1 MTRIICDADYLAYSC
16 GGATQKTVYD
26 YVVVKGDDVLEAGI
40 AENKTD
46 VEAVRSSLP
55 EGAELRVTEFV
66 DAEPLEHAL
75 ALCKRSLLGVEQA
88 MDEAGV
94 EFDRLEL
101 YLTGKGNFRE
111 EIATIK
117 GYKANRKDNVRP
129 VHYKGIR
136 RYMRERWS
144 ATVVKGY
151 EADDALGMVAHT
163 HGYDGERVVLVSQD
177 KDLRTVP
184 GRHYNPRKK
193 AWSIV
198 TKQEALLN
206 FYRQVVTGDP
216 VDNIPGCFKAGPKAA
231 DELLASVYDQDEA
244 TIANAVHDMYK
255 ASLTRKGCPYTCPT
269 AAMLENCRLL
279 HMCRTIEETY
289 TSGPFSKLWNF
300 PWERK

>member
-1 MTRIICDADYLAYSC
+1 MTRIIVDADVYAYSC
-16 GGATQKTVYD
+16 GGATQKTLYD
-26 YVVVKGDDVLEAGI
+26 WVAVMGGDAIEAGI
-40 AENKTD
+40 AENKAD
-46 VEAVRSSLP
+46 VEAARSSLP
-55 EGAELRVTEFV
+55 EGAEMHVTDIV

-136 RYMRERWS
+136 RYMRERWQ
-144 ATVVKGY
+144 AVVVKGY
-151 EADDALGMVAHT
+151 EADDALAMAAHD
-163 HGYDGERVVLVSQD
+163 HGYDGEAVILVSQD

-184 GRHYNPRKK
+184 ARHYNPRKK
-193 AWSIV
+193 LWSTV
-198 TKQEALLN
+198 TPQEALLN
-206 FYRQVVTGDP
+206 FYRQVLTGDD
-216 VDNIPGCFKAGPKAA
+216 VDNIGGCYKIGPKAA
-231 DELLASVYDQDEA
+231 DELLSTMFDKDEEYMA
-244 TIANAVHDMYK
+244 LAVLDKYNQSM
-255 ASLTRKGCPYTCPT
+255 TRKGCPYTNFID
-269 AAMLENCRLL
+269 AMRENCRLL
-279 HMCRTIEETY
+279 HMCRTVEETQEGGY
-289 TSGPFSKLWNF
+289 WNF

>member
-1 MTRIICDADYLAYSC
+1 MTRVVVDSDFYAYAC
-16 GGATQKTVYD
+16 GGATQRTVYD
-26 YVVVKGDDVLEAGI
+26 YVAVLGEDVIEAGI
-40 AENKTD
+40 AENKAD

-55 EGAELRVTEFV
+55 EGAELHVTDIV

-136 RYMRERWS
+136 RYMRERWG
-144 ATVVKGY
+144 AVVVKGW
-151 EADDALGMVAHT
+151 EADDALAMAAHQ
-163 HGYDGERVVLVSQD
+163 HNYDGEQVVLVSQD

-193 AWSIV
+193 AWSVV
-198 TKQEALLN
+198 TEREALLN
-206 FYRQVVTGDP
+206 FYRQVVTGDT
-216 VDNIPGCFKAGPKAA
+216 VDAIGGVYRMGKKGA
-231 DELLASVYDQDEA
+231 DELLVGLNDATEEA
-244 TIANAVHDMYK
+244 IARAVLLAYEQ
-255 ASLTRKGCPYTCPT
+255 SLHRQGCPYTN
-269 AAMLENCRLL
+269 AKEAMLENGRLL
-279 HMCRTIEETY
+279 HMARSPEETVPGGY
-289 TSGPFSKLWNF
+289 WNF
-300 PWERK
+300 PWERT

>member
-1 MTRIICDADYLAYSC
+1 MTRIICDADYLAYAC

-55 EGAELRVTEFV
+55 EGAELRIEEVV

-136 RYMRERWS
+136 RYMRERWG
-144 ATVVKGY
+144 AVVVKGW
-151 EADDALGMVAHT
+151 EADDALAMNAHM
-163 HGYDGERVVLVSQD
+163 HGYDPNQIVLVSQD

-198 TKQEALLN
+198 TKQESLLN

-216 VDNIPGCFKAGPKAA
+216 VDFIGGIYKMGPTGA
-231 DELLASVYDQDEA
+231 DKLLVGLNDASEEEIARAVLLAYEQ
-244 TIANAVHDMYK
+244 
-255 ASLTRKGCPYTCPT
+255 SLSKKGCPYTN
-269 AAMLENCRLL
+269 AEKAMIENGRLL
-279 HMCRTIEETY
+279 HMCRTVEQTQEGGWWT
-289 TSGPFSKLWNF
+289 L
-300 PWERK
+300 PWKRT

>member
-1 MTRIICDADYLAYSC
+1 MARVVVDADVYAYSC
-16 GGATQKTVYD
+16 GGATQKTLYD
-26 YVVVKGDDVLEAGI
+26 YVAVMSGDVIEAGI
-40 AENKTD
+40 AESKAD
-46 VEAVRSSLP
+46 VEAARSSLP
-55 EGAELRVTEFV
+55 EGAELHVTEIV

-111 EIATIK
+111 QIATLR
-117 GYKANRKDNVRP
+117 GYKSNRIGKPKP

-136 RYMRERWS
+136 RYMRERWG
-144 ATVVKGY
+144 AQVVRGW
-151 EADDALGMVAHT
+151 EADDALAMIAHE
-163 HGYDGERVVLVSQD
+163 HDYDPEAVVLVSGD

-193 AWSIV
+193 QWSIV

-206 FYRQVVTGDP
+206 FYRQIVTGDT
-216 VDNIPGCFKAGPKAA
+216 VDNIAGCYKAGPKAA
-231 DELLASVYDQDEA
+231 DELLASVYDKDEA
-244 TIANAVHDMYK
+244 EIARAVLDMYVQ
-255 ASLTRKGCPYTCPT
+255 SLSKKGCPYTEAA

-279 HMCRTIEETY
+279 HMARTAKETREGGY
-289 TSGPFSKLWNF
+289 WRF
-300 PWERK
+300 PWDR

>member
-1 MTRIICDADYLAYSC
+1 MARIIVDADVYAYSC
-16 GGATQKTVYD
+16 GGATQKTLYD
-26 YVVVKGDDVLEAGI
+26 WVAVMGGDVIEAGI

-46 VEAVRSSLP
+46 VEAARSSLP
-55 EGAELRVTEFV
+55 EGAEMHVTESV

-94 EFDRLEL
+94 EFDKLEL

-111 EIATIK
+111 SIATIK

-136 RYMRERWS
+136 RYMRERWG
-144 ATVVKGY
+144 AQVVRGW
-151 EADDALGMVAHT
+151 EADDALAMAAHA
-163 HGYDGERVVLVSQD
+163 HGYDSDAVVLVSQD
-177 KDLRTVP
+177 KDLRTIP

-206 FYRQVVTGDP
+206 FYRQVITGDA
-216 VDNIPGCFKAGPKAA
+216 VDNIGGCHKAGPKAA
-231 DELLASVYDQDEA
+231 DQLLSVLFDQDEE
-244 TIANAVHDMYK
+244 TIATAILGLYEGSR
-255 ASLTRKGCPYTCPT
+255 AFKGCPY
-269 AAMLENCRLL
+269 ADAAEAMLENCRLL
-279 HMCRTIEETY
+279 HMARSPEETVPGGY
-289 TSGPFSKLWNF
+289 WNF
-300 PWERK
+300 PWERT

>member
-1 MTRIICDADYLAYSC
+1 MPRVIVDADVYAYSC
-16 GGATQKTVYD
+16 GGATQRTIYD
-26 YVVVKGDDVLEAGI
+26 YVAVDGDEILEWGI
-40 AENKTD
+40 AENKAD

-55 EGAELRVTEFV
+55 EGAELHVTDIV

-136 RYMRERWS
+136 RYMRERWG
-144 ATVVKGY
+144 ATVVRGH
-151 EADDALGMVAHT
+151 EADDALAMLAHQ
-163 HGYDGERVVLVSQD
+163 HDYDDRVVLVSQD

-184 GRHYNPRKK
+184 GLHYNPRKK
-193 AWSIV
+193 AWSVV
-198 TKQEALLN
+198 TEREALLN
-206 FYRQVVTGDP
+206 FYRQVVTGDQ

-231 DELLASVYDQDEA
+231 DELLASVYDQNER
-244 TIANAVHDMYK
+244 TIAEAVHDMYK
-255 ASLTRKGCPYTCPT
+255 RSLTKKGCPYTCPT
-269 AAMLENCRLL
+269 TAMLENCRLL
-279 HMCRTIEETY
+279 HMCRTIEETKEGGY
-289 TSGPFSKLWNF
+289 WNF

>member
-1 MTRIICDADYLAYSC
+1 MARVVVDADVYAYSC

-55 EGAELRVTEFV
+55 EGAELRIEEVV

-136 RYMRERWS
+136 RYMRERWG
-144 ATVVKGY
+144 ACVVRGW
-151 EADDALGMVAHT
+151 EADDALAMAAHAA
-163 HGYDGERVVLVSQD
+163 GYAPEAIVLVSQD

-193 AWSIV
+193 MWSVV

-206 FYRQVVTGDP
+206 FYRQVVTGDT
-216 VDNIPGCFKAGPKAA
+216 VDNIPGCYKAGPKAA
-231 DELLASVYDQDEA
+231 DELLSTLFDADEE
-244 TIANAVHDMYK
+244 TIARAVWEMYLR
-255 ASLTRKGCPYTCPT
+255 SLEKKGCPYTEAST
-269 AAMLENCRLL
+269 AMLENCRLL
-279 HMCRTIEETY
+279 HMCRTVEETKEGGY
-289 TSGPFSKLWNF
+289 WNF
-300 PWERK
+300 PWERT